1 MGVSQQEYCS
11 GLSFHPPWDLP
22 DSGIETPSPVAPALA
37 SGFFT
42 TRLTGKPVIS
52 ALKKKKTGYCV
63 PKYQGS
69 RALLENKDVTTLG
82 ETPE

>member
-1 MGVSQQEYCS
+1 M
-11 GLSFHPPWDLP
+11 
-22 DSGIETPSPVAPALA
+22 
-37 SGFFT
+37 
-42 TRLTGKPVIS
+42 VIS